1 MGSGRPP
8 GSDLPAPYESPW
20 RRLGQDLQA
29 VGASLRLRAWELLR
43 RNRQGELWRPPFWP
57 ESLAS
62 LFWPALL
69 GGILVLALVLGGRG
83 MRPQP
88 PSPGPAGSAEQA
100 GAQES
105 STPPEVT
112 SEKPV
117 PPSAEATDPGV
128 RDPGVRDPGV
138 RDPGVRDPGVR
149 DPGVRDPGVRDPGI
163 RDPGTTDPRPS
174 AETAADTTAAAAPL
188 PAAPQRPAPP
198 PVPPLQQ
205 ALADTAGAALI
216 RHARAEPARALLVLQ
231 VDAAYGRL
239 PAPQRAEQAQGWWQ
253 RAQELGYERFE
264 LLGPGN
270 GLLARSAVVGGGLV
284 LYDPTPAPA
293 DDPA

>member
-88 PSPGPAGSAEQA
+88 PSPGPA
-100 GAQES
+100 
-105 STPPEVT
+105 
-112 SEKPV
+112 
-117 PPSAEATDPGV
+117 
-128 RDPGVRDPGV
+128 
-138 RDPGVRDPGVR
+138 
-149 DPGVRDPGVRDPGI
+149 
-163 RDPGTTDPRPS
+163 
-174 AETAADTTAAAAPL
+174 
-188 PAAPQRPAPP
+188 
-198 PVPPLQQ
+198 
-205 ALADTAGAALI
+205 
-216 RHARAEPARALLVLQ
+216 
-231 VDAAYGRL
+231 
-239 PAPQRAEQAQGWWQ
+239 
-253 RAQELGYERFE
+253 
-264 LLGPGN
+264 
-270 GLLARSAVVGGGLV
+270 
-284 LYDPTPAPA
+284 
-293 DDPA
+293 

>member
-57 ESLAS
+57 EALAS

-100 GAQES
+100 GAPES
-105 STPPEVT
+105 STPPEVP
-112 SEKPV
+112 SQKPV
-117 PPSAEATDPGV
+117 PPSAEATDP
-128 RDPGVRDPGV
+128 RPG
-138 RDPGVRDPGVR
+138 
-149 DPGVRDPGVRDPGI
+149 
-163 RDPGTTDPRPS
+163 
-174 AETAADTTAAAAPL
+174 AETAAETTAAAAPL
-188 PAAPQRPAPP
+188 PAAPERPAPP
-198 PVPPLQQ
+198 PAPPLQQ

-216 RHARAEPARALLVLQ
+216 RQARAEPARALLVLQ